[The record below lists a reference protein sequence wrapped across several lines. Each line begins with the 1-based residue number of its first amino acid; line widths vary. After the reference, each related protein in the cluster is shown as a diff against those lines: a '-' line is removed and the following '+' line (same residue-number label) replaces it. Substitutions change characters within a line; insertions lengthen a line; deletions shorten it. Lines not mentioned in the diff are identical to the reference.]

1 MIPTQWCQLGTP
13 PGASSASILGT
24 AWLQKVQGQKM
35 MSAGYN
41 LLCPTPCM
49 HQAVLRYPS
58 FRRLRDVS
66 ALVSWLQV
74 HYISKR
80 LLTLDLG
87 ISLARHV
94 GWKYHGNM
102 EVYLCRKSRKATAME
117 SVATVHREENVGT
130 IASISTQTRICIGP
144 RPERP
149 SG

>member
-13 PGASSASILGT
+13 PGASSASILVT
-24 AWLQKVQGQKM
+24 AWLQKVQGRKL

-58 FRRLRDVS
+58 FRRFRDVS

-87 ISLARHV
+87 ISPHDAVHHHSRLCVSRRALIGHSMGPTFISV
-94 GWKYHGNM
+94 SDWHATWAGSTM
-102 EVYLCRKSRKATAME
+102 ETSR
-117 SVATVHREENVGT
+117 
-130 IASISTQTRICIGP
+130 SISIEKTGRL
-144 RPERP
+144 RLWEV
-149 SG
+149 